1 MNEGKLII
9 LTAPSGTG
17 KTTICR
23 ELLKRNKDW
32 KFSVSVTTRPQREG
46 EIEGEDYIYMD
57 VDKFEHHVK
66 FGEFIEW
73 EWVHGNKYGT
83 LFSTIEDALDN
94 NEILILDVDVK
105 GGESIINEFKDQ
117 CLSFFVEPPGD
128 DLPEKLEILEE
139 RLQKRGNENSTII
152 KRRLQRVSKELEFKD
167 KDIFQYQIINEDII
181 SATEQ
186 IESIIKENL

>member
-83 LFSTIEDALDN
+83 ACHSN
-94 NEILILDVDVK
+94 
-105 GGESIINEFKDQ
+105 
-117 CLSFFVEPPGD
+117 
-128 DLPEKLEILEE
+128 PEKWLKDSSYFENDIIDKKEQAIETILMGLRLKEGVSEQKIKSITGAGFEYVLDME
-139 RLQKRGNENSTII
+139 RLKIAIDKGLIEFQERLKTTQKGRLTLNSVLSYI
-152 KRRLQRVSKELEFKD
+152 L
-167 KDIFQYQIINEDII
+167 N
-181 SATEQ
+181 
-186 IESIIKENL
+186 

>member
-46 EIEGEDYIYMD
+46 EIEGEDYIFMD
-57 VDKFEHHVK
+57 VDKFEHYVK
-66 FGEFIEW
+66 FGDFIEW

-83 LFSTIEDALDN
+83 LFSTLEDALDN
-94 NEILILDVDVK
+94 GDVLILDVDVK
-105 GGESIINEFKDQ
+105 GGESIIEEYPDQ
-117 CLSFFVEPPGD
+117 CMSFFVEPPGD
-128 DLPEKLEILEE
+128 NLAEKLEILEA
-139 RLQKRGNENSTII
+139 RLQGRGNENSTII
-152 KRRLQRVSKELEFKD
+152 SRRLQRVAKELEYMEL
-167 KDIFQYQIINEDII
+167 FQYQIINEDIKL
-181 SATEQ
+181 ATEE
-186 IESIIKENL
+186 IETIIKESL